1 MEWTKLADRC
11 RLFTDKPRALLIELL
26 KEGED
31 ELARRCD
38 IFEREYSYTTPL
50 EDETSVEYDVLPED
64 YKSMISVHFKGSRLN
79 PMGDDEVYLNTD
91 NTVHT
96 GTPTKYHVSNNKI
109 YLNKIPA
116 SGDKLLIKYYGLIGS
131 EINKSIRPLTVGL
144 DLNSGETAVDYYHFR
159 ADISPNLAGLTA
171 TAKTTTA
178 GIVTGSLLSVGRGL
192 DANASY
198 ISKGPGWEYRF
209 VPDVTTIS
217 GLADVIHITNYRE
230 VAPLIPAQYHKNLCD
245 YAIALSN
252 AKNDL
257 HDKHIMMWENS
268 ILQIQ
273 DEDARRDLVYSVKE
287 VI

>member
-38 IFEREYSYTTPL
+38 IFEREYNYKTPL
-50 EDETSVEYDVLPED
+50 EDEASVEYDVLPED

-79 PMGDDEVYLNTD
+79 PMGDDELHMDTD
-91 NTVHT
+91 NKLYT
-96 GTPTKYHVSNNKI
+96 GTPTKYHISNNRI

-131 EINKSIRPLTVGL
+131 AVDKSIRPLAVGRVL
-144 DLNSGETAVDYYHFR
+144 TGEPPETVDYYHFR
-159 ADISPNLAGLTA
+159 VDEGRELVGLSA
-171 TAKTTTA
+171 TAQTA
-178 GIVTGSLLSVGRGL
+178 LGSVTGALLSVGRGL
-192 DANASY
+192 DSATV
-198 ISKGPGWEYRF
+198 KGSGWEYRF
-209 VPDVTTIS
+209 QPDDDTAS
-217 GLADVIHITNYRE
+217 DLKDVIHITNYRE
-230 VAPLIPAQYHKNLCD
+230 VAPLIPTQYHRNLCD
-245 YAIALSN
+245 YAIAISN

-257 HDKHIMMWENS
+257 HDKHMMMWENS